1 MREVAR
7 ASFFGRFHRDTVESP
22 DDGRRRGRRMGLRLS
37 HSDRGWR
44 IAALGALVGVVLA
57 APPACAQAQTIMA
70 PENTQQGAPPRNPMC
85 VRLEAQLAAFDRG
98 QGSDRA
104 TEIRRTQDAVT
115 RQQAEVDRLSAQAR
129 GLNCGGGFFLFGG
142 HPPQCDQLN
151 AQTQRARTALDQ
163 MMEHLQRLEGAGN
176 DRQEER
182 QSIVVA
188 LAQNNCGPQYR
199 AAAAAQPRSFL
210 GSLFGGP
217 PESVPEPPPAPEAP
231 VDSSTYRTVCVR
243 MCDGSFFPISF
254 ATTPAKF
261 AADERAC
268 QRVCP
273 ATQVALYAYHNA
285 GEDISKAVSISG
297 QPYTALPN
305 AFRFRQSYDPN
316 CTCKRA
322 GESWAAAVKNDDTI
336 ERGDIVVTDETAKR
350 MSRPPPKP
358 AAGRSDNTRSNSAHG
373 RARTSRR
380 PSAAAAA
387 PPITP
392 STSASALPAPSHAA
406 RPVGPRFYQV
416 Q

>member
-1 MREVAR
+1 
-7 ASFFGRFHRDTVESP
+7 
-22 DDGRRRGRRMGLRLS
+22 MGLRLS
-37 HSDRGWR
+37 HSSHGWR
-44 IAALGALVGVVLA
+44 TAAFGALTGTMLA
-57 APPACAQAQTIMA
+57 AAVPVACAQPQTIMA
-70 PENTQQGAPPRNPMC
+70 PENTQQGASPRNPMC

-98 QGSDRA
+98 QSSDRTA
-104 TEIRRTQDAVT
+104 EIRRAQDAVT
-115 RQQAEVDRLSAQAR
+115 RQQAEVDRLSAQAH

-142 HPPQCDQLN
+142 HPPQCDQIN
-151 AQTQRARTALDQ
+151 TQTQRARTALDQ
-163 MMEHLQRLEGAGN
+163 MMERLQRLEGAGN

-182 QSIVVA
+182 QSIVAA
-188 LAQNNCGPQYR
+188 LAQNDCGPQYR
-199 AAAAAQPRSFL
+199 AAAATQQRSFL

-217 PESVPEPPPAPEAP
+217 QESVAEPPPAPETP

-254 ATTPAKF
+254 ATTPARF

-336 ERGDIVVTDETAKR
+336 ERGDIIVTDETAKR

-358 AAGRSDNTRSNSAHG
+358 TPRRSDNTRSKRSDTAHG
-373 RARTSRR
+373 RDRARRQPT
-380 PSAAAAA
+380 AAA
-387 PPITP
+387 PAAIPAA
-392 STSASALPAPSHAA
+392 SASALPPPPNNP